1 MKTKSRR
8 TLRRPGEQRQR
19 EIGERQQTQ
28 CAPRQ
33 PKELFEKT
41 FHSQLDAIFI
51 LDAGNPPRIL
61 DCNPATVEVF
71 GHTREEMLGQTIAFL
86 HVDNTSLRDFQK
98 HLYSAIEN
106 RGFLLKPEFRMKRK
120 DGTVFPTEQSVAPL
134 KSQEDE
140 LMGWVSVIRDV
151 TERKLAEEALRES
164 EAKYSAVVEQ
174 ARDGVFIV
182 QGGKLKFANRAMTNI
197 TGYSVEELLSM
208 PLLDLI
214 VPESRGEA
222 AERYRLRMAGE
233 QDLPINEARIRC
245 KGGTIKEVGVSARL
259 MQYEGEPAITGIV
272 RDITERKRAGQ
283 NLQQAY
289 EEELRL
295 RRELDAEMKKRVEFL
310 RALVHELK
318 TPLTSAMASSEI
330 LSSRLPKGPALS
342 LAQNLYRSTSRL
354 NKRIDELLD
363 LARGEVGMLHLR
375 CRPTDMLPVLQ
386 GVFDDMTTV
395 VSRRGQELAL
405 DVPSSLPLIWADEQ
419 RLSQV
424 VLNLLSNASK
434 FMPGEGKITLRARKQ
449 DAALVVEVQDTGPGI
464 AKEEQQRLFDAYYR
478 LASDREHLSG
488 LGLGLAFSKTLVE
501 LHGGTIWVR
510 SRKGKGSTFGFLLPL
525 YAAVKGKTRAKA
537 KKE

>member
-19 EIGERQQTQ
+19 EIGERKQTQ

-295 RRELDAEMKKRVEFL
+295 RRELDAEMSKRVEFL

-510 SRKGKGSTFGFLLPL
+510 SRKGKGSTFGFSLPL
-525 YAAVKGKTRAKA
+525 YAAVRRKTRTKA
-537 KKE
+537 KNE